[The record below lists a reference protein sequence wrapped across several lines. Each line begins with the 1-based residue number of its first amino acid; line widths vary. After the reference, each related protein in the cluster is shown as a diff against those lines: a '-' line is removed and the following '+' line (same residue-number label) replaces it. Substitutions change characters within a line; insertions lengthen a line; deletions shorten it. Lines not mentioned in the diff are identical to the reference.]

1 MADTRF
7 TLLSFV
13 LGLVSSLMACIQLNL
28 SLLATHADYLSKKA
42 RRYHHLSIP
51 FLAVPDLRD
60 RSFSMG
66 RGGVELGEG
75 IPKASGKFRGNYRCT
90 ADLHDHLPPP
100 PPPSDFPKYY
110 IHSRSQCTIV

>member
-28 SLLATHADYLSKKA
+28 SLLTTHADYLSKKA

-66 RGGVELGEG
+66 RGGGVELGGGG
-75 IPKASGKFRGNYRCT
+75 IPKASGKFRCNYRCIS
-90 ADLHDHLPPP
+90 DLHDHLP